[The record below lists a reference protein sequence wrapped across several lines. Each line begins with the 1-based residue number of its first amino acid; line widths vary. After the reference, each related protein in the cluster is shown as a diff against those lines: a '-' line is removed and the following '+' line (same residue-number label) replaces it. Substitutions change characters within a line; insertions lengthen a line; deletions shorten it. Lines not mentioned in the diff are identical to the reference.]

1 MTGINHYSSRI
12 ALCVMFKKC
21 KHNYL
26 VGRQEDHSYIRGGP
40 NLITFFLVEE
50 GIEDP
55 KKCYK

>member
-26 VGRQEDHSYIRGGP
+26 VGRQEDHSYIRWGP

-55 KKCYK
+55 K